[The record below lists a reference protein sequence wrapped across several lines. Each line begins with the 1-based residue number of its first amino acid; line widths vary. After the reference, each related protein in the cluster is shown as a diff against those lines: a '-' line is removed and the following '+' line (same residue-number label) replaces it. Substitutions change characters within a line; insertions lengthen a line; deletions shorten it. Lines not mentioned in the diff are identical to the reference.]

1 MQVRYPDAVWL
12 PLDPEATTQDTIR
25 PVQIILHTIVGSA
38 AGAIR
43 VMQSRDTPG
52 ESHLIN
58 PFGPTSVQMTQ
69 LMPFDRRADC
79 NWQVNR
85 WRTTRPLTMAGGRV
99 VPAGTWCGAISIE
112 SEDDGTPEDT
122 PWDAGQL
129 DRFARFLAW
138 AHRAL
143 DIPLERCPDPF
154 APGIGYHSMPGLN
167 RLAAWDPPGTVGPF
181 GQFTDPRGSKVNV
194 WNPWTNTVGKSCPG
208 PARIAQ
214 FDQLLQTARALV
226 APPRPPAVE
235 TPQTPPIPDPA
246 DPGDDD
252 MPEYI
257 VTNRDPL
264 PPGVIPGEL
273 GTTPPGVGKFLLLD
287 SGRLRHIRTL
297 REWETRGSKQGV
309 QWTLDEI
316 RAAGVVAAS

>member
-1 MQVRYPDAVWL
+1 METRYPDATWL
-12 PLDPEATTQDTIR
+12 PLDPEATTQDTIV
-25 PVQIILHTIVGSA
+25 PVQVILHTIVGSA

-58 PFGPTSVQMTQ
+58 PFSRNGDRMSQ

-85 WRTTRPLTMAGGRV
+85 WRTNRPLVMASGRV
-99 VPAGTWCGAISIE
+99 VPAGSWCGAISIE

-138 AHRAL
+138 AHLKL
-143 DIPLERCPDPF
+143 DIPLMRCPDPF
-154 APGIGYHSMPGLN
+154 SPGVGYHSMPGLN
-167 RLAAWDPPGTVGPF
+167 RLASWDPHLTGGPF
-181 GQFTDPRGSKVNV
+181 GSFVDPRGRKVNI
-194 WNPWTNTVGKSCPG
+194 WNPWTNTVGKPCPG

-214 FDQLLQTARALV
+214 FDALVETARALITT
-226 APPRPPAVE
+226 RPPVE
-235 TPQTPPIPDPA
+235 QLPTPTPA
-246 DPGDDD
+246 DEDD
-252 MPEYI
+252 MADHI
-257 VTNRDPL
+257 ITNAEPL
-264 PPGVIPGEL
+264 PPDVIPGDRA
-273 GTTPPGVGKFLLLD
+273 GQPIGQAKFLLLE

-297 REWETRGSKQGV
+297 REWQIRGSKQGIP
-309 QWTLDEI
+309 WTLSDI
-316 RAAGVVAAS
+316 RESGVVPGS